1 MFLYLIDLIAIQLVI
16 GCNVT
21 EDIIDSVATIIF
33 VTTGSERFDFSC
45 AFGWYNGFDTQSIY

>member
-21 EDIIDSVATIIF
+21 EDIIDSVGTIIL

-45 AFGWYNGFDTQSIY
+45 AFGS